1 MFVAQEMQ
9 SMFKKCKHKQTNKL
23 EHIKKLGNSFLN
35 AQQMSMQQAIDI

>member
-1 MFVAQEMQ
+1 
-9 SMFKKCKHKQTNKL
+9 MFKKCKYKNKIKL